1 MILKRSGVKK
11 ETKTYRPNVAA
22 IILSPKYPLVCELF
36 IASRTDIKN
45 AWQFPQGGIDKSES
59 PKEALFRELKEEIG
73 TDKVDIVAEYPE
85 WISYDFPP
93 QVVEKMY
100 PYDGQIQ
107 KYFLV
112 RLQEQGKIDI
122 DTEKPEFDAYKF
134 VQLGDLFNHI
144 TYFKR
149 PVYKQ
154 VLEYF
159 KRKGYL

>member
-1 MILKRSGVKK
+1 MKK

-22 IILSPKYPLVCELF
+22 IILSPKYPLTCELF

-45 AWQFPQGGIDKSES
+45 AWQFPQGGIDKSET

-73 TDKVDIVAEYPE
+73 TNKVDIVAEYPE

-93 QVVEKMY
+93 QVVKKMY

-112 RLQEQGKIDI
+112 RLQEQGEIDI

-134 VQLGDLFNHI
+134 VDVEDLFNHI

>member
-1 MILKRSGVKK
+1 MQK

-22 IILSPKYPLVCELF
+22 IILSPKYPLTCELF

-45 AWQFPQGGIDKSES
+45 AWQFPQGGIDKSET
-59 PKEALFRELKEEIG
+59 PQEALFRELKEEIG
-73 TDKVDIVAEYPE
+73 TDEVDIIAEYPE
-85 WISYDFPP
+85 WISYDFPH
-93 QVVEKMY
+93 QIVKKMY

-112 RLQEQGKIDI
+112 RLQEQSKINI
-122 DTEKPEFDAYKF
+122 NTKEPEFDAYKF
-134 VQLGDLFNHI
+134 VEVKDLFDYI

>member
-1 MILKRSGVKK
+1 MRK
-11 ETKTYRPNVAA
+11 EAKTYRPNVAA
-22 IILSPKYPLVCELF
+22 VILSSKYPLNCELF
-36 IASRTDIKN
+36 IASRSDIKN
-45 AWQFPQGGIDKSES
+45 AWQFPQGGIDKSET

-73 TDKVDIVAEYPE
+73 TDNVDIIAEYPE

-93 QVVEKMY
+93 SVVKKMY

-112 RLQEQGKIDI
+112 RLKENSKINI
-122 DTEKPEFDAYKF
+122 KTEEPEFDAYKF
-134 VQLGDLFNHI
+134 VEADKVFEYI

-149 PVYKQ
+149 PVYRQ

-159 KRKGYL
+159 KKKGYL

>member
-1 MILKRSGVKK
+1 MQK

-36 IASRTDIKN
+36 IASRTDIRN

-73 TDKVDIVAEYPE
+73 TNQVDIIAEYPE
-85 WISYDFPP
+85 WISYDFPH
-93 QVVEKMY
+93 QIVKKMY

-112 RLQEQGKIDI
+112 RLQEQSKINI
-122 DTEKPEFDAYKF
+122 NTKEPEFDAYKF
-134 VQLGDLFNHI
+134 VEVKDLFDYI

>member
-1 MILKRSGVKK
+1 MKK

-22 IILSPKYPLVCELF
+22 IILSPKYPLTCELL

-45 AWQFPQGGIDKSES
+45 AWQFPQGGIDKSET

-73 TDKVDIVAEYPE
+73 TNKVDIVAEYPE

-93 QVVEKMY
+93 QVVQKMY

-112 RLQEQGKIDI
+112 RLREQGEIDI

-134 VQLGDLFNHI
+134 VSVNDIFNHI

>member
-1 MILKRSGVKK
+1 MQK

-22 IILSPKYPLVCELF
+22 IILSPKYPLTCELF

-45 AWQFPQGGIDKSES
+45 AWQFPQGGIDKSET
-59 PKEALFRELKEEIG
+59 PQEALFRELKEEIG
-73 TDKVDIVAEYPE
+73 TDEVDIIAEYPE

-100 PYDGQIQ
+100 PYDGQVQ

-112 RLQEQGKIDI
+112 RLQKQSKINI
-122 DTEKPEFDAYKF
+122 NTKEPEFDAYKF
-134 VQLGDLFNHI
+134 VEVKDLFDYI

>member
-1 MILKRSGVKK
+1 MD
-11 ETKTYRPNVAA
+11 
-22 IILSPKYPLVCELF
+22 II
-36 IASRTDIKN
+36 
-45 AWQFPQGGIDKSES
+45 
-59 PKEALFRELKEEIG
+59 
-73 TDKVDIVAEYPE
+73 AEYPE
-85 WISYDFPP
+85 WISYDFPH
-93 QVVEKMY
+93 QIVKKMY

-112 RLQEQGKIDI
+112 RLQEQSKINI
-122 DTEKPEFDAYKF
+122 NTKEPEFDAYKF
-134 VQLGDLFNHI
+134 VEVKDLFDYI

>member
-1 MILKRSGVKK
+1 MKK

-22 IILSPKYPLVCELF
+22 IILSPKYPLTCELL

-45 AWQFPQGGIDKSES
+45 AWQFPQGGIDKSET

-73 TDKVDIVAEYPE
+73 TNKVDIVAEYPE

-93 QVVEKMY
+93 QVVKKMY

-112 RLQEQGKIDI
+112 RLQEQGEIDI

-134 VQLGDLFNHI
+134 VGVNDLFNHI

-154 VLEYF
+154 VLDYF